1 LVVIRTSK
9 YTAPKYFLLL
19 AIPLSLSAF
28 THLWN
33 PIGFPYFVGDEGHYI
48 RRSLQILEQ
57 FDPQET
63 ARYDHPYFGQLF
75 LAGLFKLIGYPAS
88 LNPVSGDVNSTQM
101 LYMVPR
107 IIMGLLAVLDTFL
120 IYKICELLYTRNKA
134 IAFIGSILFAVM
146 PLTWLTRRVYLDSI
160 QLPLILLSI
169 LLAIYFYN
177 NSKTR
182 DNSVKGSAWRLGE
195 FINKGTLP
203 IILSGIA
210 LGLAIFTKIPAL
222 TMIPVI
228 AYLIFRANKKYR
240 ERIKN
245 LGLWLIPVIL
255 IPAIWPAYA
264 ISVGEYDNWYNGVFS
279 QAGREGSGIGSI
291 GILFK
296 IDPVLVSIGIIGL
309 VFATVIKKDLFLLI
323 WIIPFLIFHTIIP
336 WTQHFHWIQVLPVF
350 CIAAAVLID
359 DTTNRLV
366 KMTGGRYGFKEYPS
380 REHVVP
386 TSGRSRIFSSNSF
399 FNIRSKYIKFS
410 ERFGSVSLQ
419 VIIPTA
425 VIVIFGLVCTS
436 LLISTNVNS
445 SLFELVTFLDQILPH
460 YNEKTSALT
469 GSSTYTLS
477 SIDTSSPNKSKDKIT
492 MVGNHWIFG
501 TFWVPKYVYGKDH
514 DFKGFFT
521 KGSVDTDNVVIV
533 ADRRLLDAVSSESPE
548 KHIKELQTLYNNANT
563 IAEFKERR
571 TDYNEGIYPYQSMSE
586 NRGIGRVEIK
596 TINHI
601 LTLSN
606 LNITE
611 AKGSITSL
619 QNDNSNL
626 TWITGGQWKL
636 YPTNPGHNVRNNS
649 NALEFNA
656 TVHMVR
662 PDNKDRHSHNISNF
676 ILADGSIHS
685 NDKSS
690 TLILNGTAM
699 INTEDGSFSD
709 TPISIIIRSNGSI
722 SSSINKNSNI
732 IYPKWIPEGGTI
744 EVWIDPERVNSHFG
758 NTPIYGNVKKSD
770 LLD

>member
-350 CIAAAVLID
+350 CIAGALLLDGVASILGRKPGVTSYSTLD
-359 DTTNRLV
+359 NYTTDNRLPSMAIKIGV
-366 KMTGGRYGFKEYPS
+366 LSILRRFYDKYLGRVMRLPKTTLIVIM
-380 REHVVP
+380 VVP
-386 TSGRSRIFSSNSF
+386 IT
-399 FNIRSKYIKFS
+399 
-410 ERFGSVSLQ
+410 
-419 VIIPTA
+419 
-425 VIVIFGLVCTS
+425 IFGILSTS
-436 LLISTNVNS
+436 LLVTANINS
-445 SLFELVTFLDQILPH
+445 SFFEMVTFVSQSLPN
-460 YNEKTSALT
+460 YKEVDTKDGGKGLCLWCNAPINRNSGEGMNEDAKET
-469 GSSTYTLS
+469 
-477 SIDTSSPNKSKDKIT
+477 DEDNKVTVI
-492 MVGNHWIFG
+492 GNHWIFG
-501 TFWVPKYVYGKDH
+501 TFWIPKYVYGLDH
-514 DFKGFFT
+514 VFKGFFT
-521 KGSVDTDNVVIV
+521 EASVDTEKVLIV
-533 ADRRLLDAVSSESPE
+533 ADSRLLDAISSENPDE
-548 KHIKELQTLYNNANT
+548 HIRELQALYGNSTTVAKFEEKRPKFN
-563 IAEFKERR
+563 
-571 TDYNEGIYPYQSMSE
+571 DQIYPFQSMSE
-586 NRGIGRVEIK
+586 NRGIGK
-596 TINHI
+596 
-601 LTLSN
+601 
-606 LNITE
+606 
-611 AKGSITSL
+611 
-619 QNDNSNL
+619 
-626 TWITGGQWKL
+626 
-636 YPTNPGHNVRNNS
+636 
-649 NALEFNA
+649 
-656 TVHMVR
+656 
-662 PDNKDRHSHNISNF
+662 
-676 ILADGSIHS
+676 
-685 NDKSS
+685 
-690 TLILNGTAM
+690 
-699 INTEDGSFSD
+699 
-709 TPISIIIRSNGSI
+709 
-722 SSSINKNSNI
+722 
-732 IYPKWIPEGGTI
+732 I
-744 EVWIDPERVNSHFG
+744 EVKAN
-758 NTPIYGNVKKSD
+758 Y
-770 LLD
+770 

>member
-1 LVVIRTSK
+1 
-9 YTAPKYFLLL
+9 L

-296 IDPVLVSIGIIGL
+296 IDPVLVSIGIIGII
-309 VFATVIKKDLFLLI
+309 FATVIKKDLFLLI

-350 CIAAAVLID
+350 CIAGALLLDGVASILGRKPGVTSYSTLD
-359 DTTNRLV
+359 NYTTDNRLPSMAIKIGV
-366 KMTGGRYGFKEYPS
+366 LSILRRFYDKYLGRVMRLPKTTLIVIM
-380 REHVVP
+380 VVP
-386 TSGRSRIFSSNSF
+386 IT
-399 FNIRSKYIKFS
+399 
-410 ERFGSVSLQ
+410 
-419 VIIPTA
+419 
-425 VIVIFGLVCTS
+425 IFGILSTS
-436 LLISTNVNS
+436 LLVTANINS
-445 SLFELVTFLDQILPH
+445 SFFEMVTFVSQSLPN
-460 YNEKTSALT
+460 YKEVDTKDGGKGLCLWCNAPINRNSGEGMNEDAKET
-469 GSSTYTLS
+469 
-477 SIDTSSPNKSKDKIT
+477 DEDNKVTVI
-492 MVGNHWIFG
+492 GNHWIFG
-501 TFWVPKYVYGKDH
+501 TFWIPKYVYGLDH
-514 DFKGFFT
+514 VFKGFFT
-521 KGSVDTDNVVIV
+521 EASVDTEKVLIV
-533 ADRRLLDAVSSESPE
+533 ADSRLLDAISSENPDE
-548 KHIKELQTLYNNANT
+548 HIRELQALYGNSTTVAKFEEKRPKFN
-563 IAEFKERR
+563 
-571 TDYNEGIYPYQSMSE
+571 DQIYPFQSMSE
-586 NRGIGRVEIK
+586 NRGIGK
-596 TINHI
+596 
-601 LTLSN
+601 
-606 LNITE
+606 
-611 AKGSITSL
+611 
-619 QNDNSNL
+619 
-626 TWITGGQWKL
+626 
-636 YPTNPGHNVRNNS
+636 
-649 NALEFNA
+649 
-656 TVHMVR
+656 
-662 PDNKDRHSHNISNF
+662 
-676 ILADGSIHS
+676 
-685 NDKSS
+685 
-690 TLILNGTAM
+690 
-699 INTEDGSFSD
+699 
-709 TPISIIIRSNGSI
+709 
-722 SSSINKNSNI
+722 
-732 IYPKWIPEGGTI
+732 I
-744 EVWIDPERVNSHFG
+744 EVKAN
-758 NTPIYGNVKKSD
+758 Y
-770 LLD
+770 

>member
-1 LVVIRTSK
+1 MNTPNLDVALIYKHTRLK
-9 YTAPKYFLLL
+9 YILLL

-33 PIGFPYFVGDEGHYI
+33 PTGFPYFVGDEGHYI
-48 RRSLQILEQ
+48 RRSLQVLEQ

-264 ISVGEYDNWYNGVFS
+264 ISVGEYDNWYSGVFS

-296 IDPVLVSIGIIGL
+296 IDPVLVVIGIIGL

-323 WIIPFLIFHTIIP
+323 WIVPFLVFHTIVP
-336 WTQHFHWIQVLPVF
+336 WTQHFHWIQVFPAF
-350 CIAAAVLID
+350 CIAGALLLDGVASILGRKPRVTSYSTLD
-359 DTTNRLV
+359 SYTTDNRLPSMAIKIGV
-366 KMTGGRYGFKEYPS
+366 LSILRRFYDKYLGRFMRLPKTTLLVIM
-380 REHVVP
+380 VVP
-386 TSGRSRIFSSNSF
+386 IT
-399 FNIRSKYIKFS
+399 
-410 ERFGSVSLQ
+410 
-419 VIIPTA
+419 
-425 VIVIFGLVCTS
+425 IFGILSTS
-436 LLISTNVNS
+436 LLR
-445 SLFELVTFLDQILPH
+445 Q
-460 YNEKTSALT
+460 
-469 GSSTYTLS
+469 
-477 SIDTSSPNKSKDKIT
+477 
-492 MVGNHWIFG
+492 
-501 TFWVPKYVYGKDH
+501 
-514 DFKGFFT
+514 
-521 KGSVDTDNVVIV
+521 
-533 ADRRLLDAVSSESPE
+533 
-548 KHIKELQTLYNNANT
+548 
-563 IAEFKERR
+563 
-571 TDYNEGIYPYQSMSE
+571 
-586 NRGIGRVEIK
+586 
-596 TINHI
+596 
-601 LTLSN
+601 
-606 LNITE
+606 
-611 AKGSITSL
+611 
-619 QNDNSNL
+619 
-626 TWITGGQWKL
+626 
-636 YPTNPGHNVRNNS
+636 
-649 NALEFNA
+649 
-656 TVHMVR
+656 
-662 PDNKDRHSHNISNF
+662 
-676 ILADGSIHS
+676 
-685 NDKSS
+685 
-690 TLILNGTAM
+690 
-699 INTEDGSFSD
+699 
-709 TPISIIIRSNGSI
+709 ISILLFL
-722 SSSINKNSNI
+722 
-732 IYPKWIPEGGTI
+732 KW
-744 EVWIDPERVNSHFG
+744 
-758 NTPIYGNVKKSD
+758 
-770 LLD
+770 